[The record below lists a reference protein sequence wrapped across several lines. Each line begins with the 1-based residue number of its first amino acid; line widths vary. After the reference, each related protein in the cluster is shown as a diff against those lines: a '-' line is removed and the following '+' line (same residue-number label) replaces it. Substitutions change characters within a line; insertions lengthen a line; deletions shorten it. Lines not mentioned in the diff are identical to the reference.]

1 MSRIF
6 RYQESINKF
15 YKTKS
20 SLNLISDHNKIYLD
34 EMSDDFDHLVSIFL
48 VSILNN
54 RCKKSKLKFHG
65 YYIACGI
72 DIAIYIA
79 KITDKKYLFENVH
92 GKNVIY
98 NFLPELVSIMYQSLS
113 GNIES
118 LKLNIDLN
126 ETLKINKQCM
136 LLLSKKLSDITNLF
150 NNIKIHDQQIKKTDF
165 INYNFKNE
173 DLKKKYKKFKYI
185 DKEEL
190 NNFVKKKYGSACQ
203 LSLIFGWLLGLGDE
217 QKIKNL
223 EDIGNDLG
231 FIFKIS
237 FDFENIENDL
247 INNDEYT
254 LNLIINN
261 GIKETIE
268 QFIMC
273 KSRFIE
279 GLLSLDIWSTTIK
292 EILDLI
298 EKNIDNYLNETD
310 IDEIYSFS
318 DFSS

>member
-1 MSRIF
+1 MSRII

-20 SLNLISDHNKIYLD
+20 SLNLISDHNKLYLND
-34 EMSDDFDHLVSIFL
+34 ISNNFDHLVSIFL

-79 KITDKKYLFENVH
+79 KITDKNYIFENKY
-92 GKNVIY
+92 GKHVIS

-118 LKLNIDLN
+118 LKLNVDLS
-126 ETLKINKQCM
+126 ETLRINKLCM
-136 LLLSKKLSDITNLF
+136 HQMSKKIGYITNTLV
-150 NNIKIHDQQIKKTDF
+150 NINIEDSKIKKTDF
-165 INYNFKNE
+165 INYNFKNDE
-173 DLKKKYKKFKYI
+173 LKNKYKNYKYI
-185 DKEEL
+185 SKENL
-190 NNFVKKKYGSACQ
+190 NNFIKKKYGSVCQ
-203 LSLIFGWLLGLGDE
+203 LSLIFGWLLGIGDE
-217 QKIKNL
+217 QKIQKL
-223 EDIGNDLG
+223 EELGNDLG

-237 FDFENIENDL
+237 HDFENIDNDL
-247 INNDEYT
+247 INNQEYT
-254 LNLIINN
+254 LNLVINY

-268 QFIMC
+268 QFIDS

-279 GLLSLDIWSTTIK
+279 GLLNLEIWSTTIK
-292 EILDLI
+292 EILDLL
-298 EKNIDNYLNETD
+298 EKNIDKYLNETD
-310 IDEIYSFS
+310 IDEKYQFS